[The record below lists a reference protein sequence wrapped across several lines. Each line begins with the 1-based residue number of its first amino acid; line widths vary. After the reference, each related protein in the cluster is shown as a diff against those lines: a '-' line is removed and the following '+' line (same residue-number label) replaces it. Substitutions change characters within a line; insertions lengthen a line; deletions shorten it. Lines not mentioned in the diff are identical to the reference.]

1 MKKITMPKIYTVL
14 GSNIV
19 KYRNLKN
26 LSDLQL
32 ADAVGIS
39 HDLIKQLE
47 SGNPKKSISIETL
60 SKIAQVL
67 NVSVIH
73 LLEQDH

>member
-14 GSNIV
+14 GNNIV

-26 LSDLQL
+26 FSDIQL

-39 HDLIKQLE
+39 HDLIKQLDI
-47 SGNPKKSISIETL
+47 GLK
-60 SKIAQVL
+60 VL
-67 NVSVIH
+67 Y
-73 LLEQDH
+73 L

>member
-14 GSNIV
+14 GNNIV

-26 LSDLQL
+26 FSDIQL

-39 HDLIKQLE
+39 HDLITQLE

>member
-26 LSDLQL
+26 FSDIQL